1 MVPKLTSPRRYL
13 AVNSAL
19 SAFCWRCSVEL
30 RHDFVCQPYTEIT
43 QPFPSSELAL
53 NQSAPDLQR
62 SQDWFHSGISRCC
75 LKSATWLGM
84 NPADRNPALLAD
96 RLSLTMET
104 FAAPAQARNALV
116 RYIHAHKFH
125 PLSLANP
132 AMTRSPRTYSDLKG
146 SKLIPSS
153 ASDPCQSALTRN
165 YRGLAILGGGFPPEI
180 TPPARF
186 EWRQDAF

>member
-1 MVPKLTSPRRYL
+1 
-13 AVNSAL
+13 
-19 SAFCWRCSVEL
+19 
-30 RHDFVCQPYTEIT
+30 
-43 QPFPSSELAL
+43 
-53 NQSAPDLQR
+53 
-62 SQDWFHSGISRCC
+62 
-75 LKSATWLGM
+75 M

-104 FAAPAQARNALV
+104 FAAPVQARSALV

-132 AMTRSPRTYSDLKG
+132 AMTKSPRTYLDLKG

-165 YRGLAILGGGFPPEI
+165 YRGLAILCRSFPAEI
-180 TPPARF
+180 ALF
-186 EWRQDAF
+186 AWLEWWQDAF